1 MNLSDGS
8 LSDSAF
14 RGEDPRKSVVFSYF
28 YPRKSVVFFLFYP
41 RKSVVFSCFYPRKS
55 VSLQRKY
62 LNIRFL

>member
-28 YPRKSVVFFLFYP
+28 YPRKSVVF
-41 RKSVVFSCFYPRKS
+41 SCFYPRKS